1 MYHPSILRL
10 TEGILHRLSDCGRVR
25 NAVQAMAAM
34 GMLLTGVALAADQ
47 PFRLT
52 SR

>member
-10 TEGILHRLSDCGRVR
+10 TEGILHGLSDCGRVR